1 MPVIDMI
8 ALDADDTLWDNEGHY
23 TRGKERFK
31 QLLARYGS
39 VEEVGRQLDQ
49 IEVGNIEIYGYGIKS
64 FALSMVETA
73 IHLSQGKIPGEEI
86 RQVID
91 IAREMLSA
99 SLELYDRV
107 EQTLQELSHDY
118 RLVLV
123 TKGDRFEQERKI
135 LRSGLG
141 KYFEAVDIVGD
152 KTEASYKLLLAT
164 HGLEPRRFLMV
175 GNSMRSDILPV
186 LSLGGRAVYIPQE
199 STWFHENAVEAPGD
213 TWGYYVLEHFWQLPE
228 LLRKIEGE

>member
-1 MPVIDMI
+1 MFDII
-8 ALDADDTLWDNEGHY
+8 ALDADDTLWDNESHY
-23 TRGKERFK
+23 TRAKERFK

-39 VEEVGRQLDQ
+39 LEEVERKLDE
-49 IEVGNIEIYGYGIKS
+49 IEIGNIEIYGYGIKS

-91 IAREMLSA
+91 LAREMLSA
-99 SLELYDRV
+99 PLELYDRV
-107 EQTLQELSHDY
+107 EQTLQELSLDH

-135 LRSGLG
+135 VRSGLG
-141 KYFEAVDIVGD
+141 KYFEAVEIVGD
-152 KTEASYKLLLAT
+152 KTEASYRVMLAT
-164 HGLEPRRFLMV
+164 FGLEPKHFLMV

-186 LSLGGRAVYIPQE
+186 LSLGGQAVYIPQE
-199 STWFHENAVEAPGD
+199 NTWSHENSVEAPVD
-213 TWGYYVLEHFWQLPE
+213 AWDYYVLEHFWQLPE
-228 LLRKIEGE
+228 LLRRLEGE